1 MIIGYFDVKRRY
13 LTFPVLS
20 VLLHDNDTVG
30 TNVTHFVS
38 VFRESKMGGKM

>member
-1 MIIGYFDVKRRY
+1 MIIGYFDLKRRY
-13 LTFPVLS
+13 LTYPVLS

-38 VFRESKMGGKM
+38 VFRESKIG